1 MSDFIIPRRSF
12 LKVLTGIVAAPA
24 VIKADQLMQVKTIF
38 QPESLVGAEMRFVGL
53 APLKTEGGQTA
64 FDNIAPRNKMDL
76 FRQIVMEALNGIEGK
91 YDEIDKRTLDRMF
104 TPQRKGLFS

>member
-12 LKVLTGIVAAPA
+12 LKVLTGVIAAPA

-38 QPESLVGAEMRFVGL
+38 QPEGLVGAEMRFVGL
-53 APLKTEGGQTA
+53 VKTEGGQTA
-64 FDNIAPRNKMDL
+64 FDKIAPRNNMDL
-76 FRQIVMEALNGIEGK
+76 FRQIVMEALENIPI
-91 YDEIDKRTLDRMF
+91 DIDKRTLDRMF